1 MSRTCR
7 HISESVQLSKRPAR
21 TADSASAH
29 DRTFE
34 IAFLVPGVEA
44 YAFTFG

>member
-1 MSRTCR
+1 VRQCGSIT
-7 HISESVQLSKRPAR
+7 
-21 TADSASAH
+21 

-34 IAFLVPGVEA
+34 IAFLEAGVEA

>member
-1 MSRTCR
+1 VRQHGPIT
-7 HISESVQLSKRPAR
+7 
-21 TADSASAH
+21 

-34 IAFLVPGVEA
+34 IRFLDAGVQA